1 MHISLCTNFL
11 NYERLIPSEGAVKP
25 YSENLPDRRR
35 RGKYDFLQMLSNF
48 TFAIFT
54 TLFATPLAQ
63 LAGHVMF

>member
-1 MHISLCTNFL
+1 MHISLCTTFL
-11 NYERLIPSEGAVKP
+11 NYERLIPSEGAVRP

-48 TFAIFT
+48 TFAIFA
-54 TLFATPLAQ
+54 TLSATPLAQ